1 MEIPTDGDPEGAQ
14 EAVEGSMR
22 ERGDEGVG
30 ERAGEGL
37 LRERSVRM
45 VEACGGKLLVFWT
58 RINPIER
65 IAALTYRR
73 RDPSIA

>member
-1 MEIPTDGDPEGAQ
+1 VEITADGYPEGAQ
-14 EAVEGSMR
+14 EAVEGSMG

-37 LRERSVRM
+37 LRERSVRV
-45 VEACGGKLLVFWT
+45 VETYGGNLLVYWT
-58 RINPIER
+58 REYLIEK